1 MADIDVYGISG
12 IFIPKGA
19 LFHKQPAFYPYLI
32 EVTQYDKKNKQDFD
46 LPEFDKFFFV
56 KIQKCD
62 NFEQCLCQT
71 F

>member
-19 LFHKQPAFYPYLI
+19 LFHKQPPFYLYLK

-46 LPEFDKFFFV
+46 LPEFDKFFCEDS
-56 KIQKCD
+56 KM
-62 NFEQCLCQT
+62 
-71 F
+71 